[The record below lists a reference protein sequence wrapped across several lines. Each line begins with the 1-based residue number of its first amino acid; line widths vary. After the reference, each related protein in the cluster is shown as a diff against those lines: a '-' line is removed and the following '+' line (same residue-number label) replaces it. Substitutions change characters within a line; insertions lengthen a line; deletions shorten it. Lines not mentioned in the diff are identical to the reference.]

1 MPVSFFA
8 YLETLC
14 CQYKKTACV
23 IGVFFILLL
32 FGDTLLPLIGHFL
45 HLLVEVIESAL
56 EHFLEAVFGFSA
68 RQAQIILFY
77 SFCIIIGYSAWYVT
91 RKIYFAALQG
101 YEVARTFW
109 RSPKVKAW
117 IKTLLVFSALGT
129 TVYIFS

>member
-1 MPVSFFA
+1 MPAQFFA

-14 CQYKKTACV
+14 CQYKKTTCV

-45 HLLVEVIESAL
+45 HLVVEVIESAL
-56 EHFLEAVFGFSA
+56 EHFLEAAFGFSA

-77 SFCIIIGYSAWYVT
+77 SFCIMMSYSAWYVA
-91 RKIYFAALQG
+91 RKVYFAALHG
-101 YEVARTFW
+101 YEIAQAFY

-117 IKTLLVFSALGT
+117 LKTLLVFSALGT

>member
-1 MPVSFFA
+1 MPAQFFA

-14 CQYKKTACV
+14 CQYKKTICV
-23 IGVFFILLL
+23 MGVFFILLF
-32 FGDTLLPLIGHFL
+32 FGDTLLPLIGYFL
-45 HLLVEVIESAL
+45 HLFVEVIESGL

-77 SFCIIIGYSAWYVT
+77 SFCIMMSYSAWYVT

-101 YEVARTFW
+101 YEAARIFW